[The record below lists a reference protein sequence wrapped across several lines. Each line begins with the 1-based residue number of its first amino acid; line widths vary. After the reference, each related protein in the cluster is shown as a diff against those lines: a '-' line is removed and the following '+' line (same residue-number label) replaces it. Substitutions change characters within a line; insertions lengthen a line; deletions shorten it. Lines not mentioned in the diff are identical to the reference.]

1 MYEPLS
7 AFLLRAPLLR
17 ERELGHAGEALVEH
31 ELGAAAIALSS
42 GALTAAADSAARRR
56 SLDRYGRRAAFR
68 ATPSGLLAGVCVG
81 ALGGATRVATGAPV
95 ARLAPTWA
103 RVAALGRALLDDEGL
118 RERARLRVAPSLARG
133 ATSVRWLAP
142 GEPFTEERVADLDEG
157 LAAILDATTAW
168 TSWPEAQRAARV
180 AAPGADVGDLDELLL
195 LLVDDGVLRADVT
208 PPLVGPD
215 ASTWMRARLRRLGAV
230 SLARAFGQAVDALAL
245 GELERGAAALAA
257 LPGAAPPDAGVHG
270 VLVHRPR
277 RPPTLERGVVERAAA
292 LAPLLFRLQEVLEPP
307 ASERLSQPA
316 LEETLDSVTELF
328 GAGALDLGALAAGDY
343 GSSPAGDEAERGDAA
358 RMQEADPRASA
369 PPHAV
374 LTLLVDAIVAAAR
387 ARRAEAALDA
397 DALAAALGE
406 VGPAPPAT
414 CELFLAPAARRRGA
428 APGTDWLLGLHAPAG
443 ASWGRFAA
451 ALGAPMAQALEA
463 LAAVERAARPDE
475 ETLDVAF
482 APSPALAD
490 LCAHP
495 RVRRRA
501 LALSTWSDADA
512 PADLAPGDLEL
523 VADPAAALPL
533 GLRARAGGAPVVP
546 SPLARV
552 RSTTAPSGTT
562 RLLCGWSLFRQHAPW
577 ALSLGPLGALEHVP
591 RLTLD
596 GFVVSPASW
605 RVPAVLRAGPADRA
619 RLRRWRREARLP
631 RFVQIGHEDQLLAV
645 DLAAPGAA
653 ADLVGEERAW
663 EIWPPLG
670 RGVDRD
676 GRRVETVCALVDRPD
691 DAAAH
696 ARAVRAVMAA
706 PRVEPPRRAPP
717 AADWR
722 TFKVFGAPEHQD
734 ALLGTILLP
743 AIVAA
748 RRARELTGWFFQRY
762 VEGPGRRHHL
772 RLRVR
777 ARGGPAAFAARLAAA
792 LEPARAAGAVVT
804 LESGDYHAERARF
817 GDALDAAHEIFESD
831 SEAAC
836 ALLGASHDGD
846 GDATADR
853 VELLV
858 RALDALARGLGLD
871 LAGRH
876 ALARARR
883 DAAGP
888 PPDDDA
894 RAADDAEFRARARHL
909 RAVLGASARD
919 DASRALDAHETRTA
933 RSVRAL
939 APDAR
944 AGLAPAL
951 LHLACV
957 RHVGPDRDL
966 ERRAY
971 TFWERTLEGLRRAP
985 PVARRSE

>member
-1 MYEPLS
+1 MYEPLT

-17 ERELGHAGEALVEH
+17 ERELGRAREALVAH
-31 ELGAAAIALSS
+31 ELGAAAIELAS
-42 GALTAAADSAARRR
+42 GALSTAADSAARRR
-56 SLDRYGRRAAFR
+56 ALERYGRRAAFR

-81 ALGGATRVATGAPV
+81 ALDHATRVATGTPV

-103 RVAALGRALLDDEGL
+103 RVAALGRALLDDEAL
-118 RERARLRVAPSLARG
+118 RARVRLRAAPSLARS

-142 GEPFTEERVADLDEG
+142 GAPFAEERVADLDDG
-157 LAAILDATTAW
+157 LAAILDAAAGWTT
-168 TSWPEAQRAARV
+168 WPQAHGAARAAARGPD
-180 AAPGADVGDLDELLL
+180 AGDLDELLL
-195 LLVDDGVLRADVT
+195 LLVDDGVLQADVT

-245 GELERGAAALAA
+245 GELDYGAAALAA
-257 LPGAAPPDAGVHG
+257 LPGAAASDAGVHG

-292 LAPLLFRLQEVLEPP
+292 LAPLLFRLQEVLAPP
-307 ASERLSQPA
+307 ASERMAQPA
-316 LEETLDSVTELF
+316 LEEALDSVTELF
-328 GAGALDLGALAAGDY
+328 GTGALDLDALAAGEY
-343 GSSPAGDEAERGDAA
+343 GSSPAGDEGERGDGARTAA
-358 RMQEADPRASA
+358 VDPRASGA
-369 PPHAV
+369 PPAV

-387 ARRAEAALDA
+387 ERRADAALDA

-414 CELFLAPAARRRGA
+414 CELFLAPATRRRGA

-451 ALGAPMAQALEA
+451 ALGAPMAQALER
-463 LAAVERAARPDE
+463 LAATERDARPDE
-475 ETLDVAF
+475 EALDVAF

-490 LCAHP
+490 LCVHP

-501 LALSTWSDADA
+501 LALSTWGDADA
-512 PADLAPGDLEL
+512 PTDLAPGDLEL

-533 GLRARAGGAPVVP
+533 GLRARAGGALVVP

-552 RSTTAPSGTT
+552 RSSTAPAGTM

-577 ALSLGPLGALEHVP
+577 ALSLGPLAALEHVP

-605 RVPAVLRAGPADRA
+605 RVPEALRAGPADRA
-619 RLRRWRREARLP
+619 RLRRWRLRARLP
-631 RFVQIGHEDQLLAV
+631 RFVQVGHEDQLLAV
-645 DLAAPGAA
+645 DLAAPDAA
-653 ADLVGEERAW
+653 ADLVGQERAW

-670 RGVDRD
+670 RGVDHD
-676 GRRVETVCALVDRPD
+676 GRRVEAVCALVDRPD
-691 DAAAH
+691 DAGAH
-696 ARAVRAVMAA
+696 ARAARAVMTA

-717 AADWR
+717 AADWL

-734 ALLGTILLP
+734 ALLGTILHP

-748 RRARELTGWFFQRY
+748 RLAGELTGWFFQRY

-777 ARGGPAAFAARLAAA
+777 APGGPAAFAARLAAA

-817 GDALDAAHEIFESD
+817 GAALDAVHEIFESD

-836 ALLGASHDGD
+836 ALLGASHDD
-846 GDATADR
+846 GEADATADR
-853 VELLV
+853 VEQLV

-883 DAAGP
+883 DAAGG
-888 PPDDDA
+888 PPDDDT
-894 RAADDAEFRARARHL
+894 RADDDAEFRARARQL
-909 RAVLGASARD
+909 RALLGASAGD
-919 DASRALDAHETRTA
+919 DASRALGKHETRTA
-933 RSVRAL
+933 RAVRAL
-939 APDAR
+939 EPDAR
-944 AGLAPAL
+944 AGLAPVL

-957 RHVGPDRDL
+957 RHGGPDRDL

-971 TFWERTLEGLRRAP
+971 TFWGRTLEGLRRAP
-985 PVARRSE
+985 PAAPRS